1 VIDDPAEALDI
12 LLEELKRQKAAGVRR
27 VSITADSLTALKAL
41 AGTPA
46 AAATQ
51 AAPATP
57 AAAKPSA
64 APVAIR
70 PAVTPTPA
78 PARPVTPVAAAPRPA
93 VAAPAAPIPDAPI
106 FTLAAGPKAERM
118 QALRQLIDA
127 CVETQKH
134 LVAPQRALLGHGSLD
149 AKVVFVGEAPTIGE
163 MEAGQAFAGESG
175 ELLQKILSA
184 AAINQADCYFAPVMV
199 WRPEPPTQY
208 GKRPPTAREL
218 AFNLPYLRAQID
230 VISPRVVVALGAQAF
245 EALHGRT
252 PTITQARGQ
261 WFDLGGVPLLATF
274 HPNYLLHSPSASA
287 KRTVWEDFLLLME
300 KLGLPISEKQR
311 AFFATK

>member
-1 VIDDPAEALDI
+1 MIDDPAEALDI

-46 AAATQ
+46 AQ
-51 AAPATP
+51 ATP
-57 AAAKPSA
+57 APAKPSA
-64 APVAIR
+64 APAPASIR

-78 PARPVTPVAAAPRPA
+78 PARPVTPVAAAPKPA
-93 VAAPAAPIPDAPI
+93 VVVSAAPISDAPI
-106 FTLAAGPKAERM
+106 FTLAAGPKAERL

-127 CVETQKH
+127 CAETKKH
-134 LVAPQRALLGHGSLD
+134 LSAPQRPLLGHGSLD
-149 AKVVFVGEAPTIGE
+149 AKVVFVGEAPTIVE

-184 AAINQADCYFAPVMV
+184 AAINPADCYFVPVMV

-208 GKRPPTAREL
+208 GKRPPTAREI

-230 VISPRVVVALGAQAF
+230 VVAPRAVVALGAQAF

-252 PTITQARGQ
+252 PSITQARGQ
-261 WFDLGGVPLLATF
+261 WFDLGGVPLLPTF
-274 HPNYLLHSPSASA
+274 HPNYLLHTPSASA

>member
-1 VIDDPAEALDI
+1 MIDDPAEALDI

-27 VSITADSLTALKAL
+27 VSITADSLAALKSL
-41 AGTPA
+41 AGSPVAPAAIPTPA
-46 AAATQ
+46 
-51 AAPATP
+51 PA
-57 AAAKPSA
+57 KA
-64 APVAIR
+64 APV
-70 PAVTPTPA
+70 PA
-78 PARPVTPVAAAPRPA
+78 PARPVAAPATAPVRPVTPAAPKPA
-93 VAAPAAPIPDAPI
+93 VVVSAAPIPDAPI
-106 FTLAAGPKAERM
+106 FTLAAGTKAERM
-118 QALRQLIDA
+118 QALRQLVDA
-127 CVETQKH
+127 CVETKKH
-134 LVAPQRALLGHGSLD
+134 LTAPQRPLLGHGSLE

-311 AFFATK
+311 GFFATK

>member
-1 VIDDPAEALDI
+1 MIDDPVEALDI

-27 VSITADSLTALKAL
+27 VSITADSLAALKAL

-46 AAATQ
+46 A
-51 AAPATP
+51 PATP
-57 AAAKPSA
+57 APAKPVV
-64 APVAIR
+64 APS
-70 PAVTPTPA
+70 PA
-78 PARPVTPVAAAPRPA
+78 PARPVTPVAAAPKS
-93 VAAPAAPIPDAPI
+93 VAAAAPIPAAPI
-106 FTLAAGPKAERM
+106 FTLVAGPKAERM
-118 QALRQLIDA
+118 QALRQLIEA
-127 CVETQKH
+127 CAETKKH
-134 LVAPQRALLGHGSLD
+134 LVAPQRPLLGHGSLD
-149 AKVVFVGEAPTIGE
+149 AKVVFVGEAPTIVE

-184 AAINQADCYFAPVMV
+184 AAINPADCYFVPVMV

-208 GKRPPTAREL
+208 GKRPPTAREI
-218 AFNLPYLRAQID
+218 AFNLPYLRAQIEI
-230 VISPRVVVALGAQAF
+230 VAPRAVVALGAQAF

-252 PTITQARGQ
+252 PSITQARGQ
-261 WFDLGGVPLLATF
+261 WFDLSGVPLLPTF
-274 HPNYLLHSPSASA
+274 HPNYLLHTPSASA

>member
-46 AAATQ
+46 AQ
-51 AAPATP
+51 AAPTP
-57 AAAKPSA
+57 AKPSA
-64 APVAIR
+64 APAPASIR
-70 PAVTPTPA
+70 PA
-78 PARPVTPVAAAPRPA
+78 VTPVAAAPKPA
-93 VAAPAAPIPDAPI
+93 VVVSAAPIPDAPI
-106 FTLAAGPKAERM
+106 FTLAAGTKAERL

-127 CVETQKH
+127 CAETKKH
-134 LVAPQRALLGHGSLD
+134 LSAPQRPLLGHGSLD
-149 AKVVFVGEAPTIGE
+149 AKVVFVGEAPTIVE

-184 AAINQADCYFAPVMV
+184 AAINPADCYFVPVMV

-208 GKRPPTAREL
+208 GKRPPTAREI

-230 VISPRVVVALGAQAF
+230 VVAPRAVVALGAQAF

-252 PTITQARGQ
+252 PSITQARGQ
-261 WFDLGGVPLLATF
+261 WFDLGGVPLLPTF
-274 HPNYLLHSPSASA
+274 HPNYLLHTPSASA

>member
-1 VIDDPAEALDI
+1 MIDDPAEALDI

-27 VSITADSLTALKAL
+27 VSITADSLAALKAL

-46 AAATQ
+46 A
-51 AAPATP
+51 P
-57 AAAKPSA
+57 AAAPSPAPAKA
-64 APVAIR
+64 APV
-70 PAVTPTPA
+70 PA
-78 PARPVTPVAAAPRPA
+78 PARPAAAPSTAPVRPVTPVAAAAPKPA
-93 VAAPAAPIPDAPI
+93 VAVPTAPIPDAPI
-106 FTLAAGPKAERM
+106 FTLAAGTKAERM
-118 QALRQLIDA
+118 QALRQLVEA
-127 CVETQKH
+127 CAETKKH
-134 LVAPQRALLGHGSLD
+134 LVAPQRPLLGHGSLD

-311 AFFATK
+311 GFFATK

>member
-1 VIDDPAEALDI
+1 MIDDPAEALDI

-27 VSITADSLTALKAL
+27 VSITADSLAALKAL

-46 AAATQ
+46 TPASALAPAPAK
-51 AAPATP
+51 AAPA
-57 AAAKPSA
+57 
-64 APVAIR
+64 
-70 PAVTPTPA
+70 PA
-78 PARPVTPVAAAPRPA
+78 PARPAAAPSSAPVAAAAPKPA
-93 VAAPAAPIPDAPI
+93 VAAPASPIPDAPI
-106 FTLAAGPKAERM
+106 FTLAAGTKAERM
-118 QALRQLIDA
+118 QALRQLVEA
-127 CVETQKH
+127 CAETKKH
-134 LVAPQRALLGHGSLD
+134 LVAPQRPLLGHGSLD

-175 ELLQKILSA
+175 ELLQKILGA

-311 AFFATK
+311 GFFATK

>member
-1 VIDDPAEALDI
+1 MIDDPAEALDI

-46 AAATQ
+46 AQ
-51 AAPATP
+51 ATP
-57 AAAKPSA
+57 APAKPSA
-64 APVAIR
+64 APAPASIR
-70 PAVTPTPA
+70 PA
-78 PARPVTPVAAAPRPA
+78 VTPVAAAPKPA
-93 VAAPAAPIPDAPI
+93 VVVSAAPISDAPI
-106 FTLAAGPKAERM
+106 FTLAAGPKAERL

-127 CVETQKH
+127 CAETKKH
-134 LVAPQRALLGHGSLD
+134 LSAPQRPLLGHGSLD
-149 AKVVFVGEAPTIGE
+149 AKVVFVGEAPTIVE

-184 AAINQADCYFAPVMV
+184 AAINPADCYFVPVMV

-208 GKRPPTAREL
+208 GKRPPTAREI

-230 VISPRVVVALGAQAF
+230 VVAPRAVVALGAQAF

-252 PTITQARGQ
+252 PSITQARGQ
-261 WFDLGGVPLLATF
+261 WFDLGGVPLLPTF
-274 HPNYLLHSPSASA
+274 HPNYLLHTPSASA

>member
-1 VIDDPAEALDI
+1 MIDDPAEALDI

-46 AAATQ
+46 AP
-51 AAPATP
+51 AAPAP
-57 AAAKPSA
+57 AKPSA
-64 APVAIR
+64 APAPASIR
-70 PAVTPTPA
+70 PA
-78 PARPVTPVAAAPRPA
+78 VTPVAAAPKPA
-93 VAAPAAPIPDAPI
+93 VVVSAAPIPDAPI
-106 FTLAAGPKAERM
+106 FTLAAGPKAERL
-118 QALRQLIDA
+118 QSLRQLIDA
-127 CVETQKH
+127 CAETKKH
-134 LVAPQRALLGHGSLD
+134 LSAPQRPLLGHGSLD
-149 AKVVFVGEAPTIGE
+149 AKVVFVGEAPTIVE

-184 AAINQADCYFAPVMV
+184 AAINPADCYFVPVMV

-208 GKRPPTAREL
+208 GKRPPTAREI

-230 VISPRVVVALGAQAF
+230 VVAPRAVVALGAQAF

-252 PTITQARGQ
+252 PSITQARGQ
-261 WFDLGGVPLLATF
+261 WFDLGGVPLLPTF
-274 HPNYLLHSPSASA
+274 HPNYLLHTPSASA

-311 AFFATK
+311 GFFATK

>member
-1 VIDDPAEALDI
+1 MIDDPAEALDI

-27 VSITADSLTALKAL
+27 VSITADSLAALKAL

-46 AAATQ
+46 PPAVAPAPAPVK
-51 AAPATP
+51 AAPVPAPARP
-57 AAAKPSA
+57 AAAPST
-64 APVAIR
+64 APV
-70 PAVTPTPA
+70 
-78 PARPVTPVAAAPRPA
+78 RPVTPVAAAAPKPA
-93 VAAPAAPIPDAPI
+93 VAVPTAPIPDAPI
-106 FTLAAGPKAERM
+106 FTLAAGTKAERM
-118 QALRQLIDA
+118 QALRQLVEA
-127 CVETQKH
+127 CAETKKH
-134 LVAPQRALLGHGSLD
+134 LVAPQRPLLGHGSLD

-311 AFFATK
+311 GFFATK

>member
-1 VIDDPAEALDI
+1 MIDDPAEALDI

-27 VSITADSLTALKAL
+27 VSITADSLAALKAL

-46 AAATQ
+46 A
-51 AAPATP
+51 P
-57 AAAKPSA
+57 AAAPSPAPAKA
-64 APVAIR
+64 APV
-70 PAVTPTPA
+70 PA
-78 PARPVTPVAAAPRPA
+78 PARPAAAPSSAPVRPVTPVAVAAPKPA
-93 VAAPAAPIPDAPI
+93 VAVPTAPIPDAPI
-106 FTLAAGPKAERM
+106 FTLAAGTKAERM
-118 QALRQLIDA
+118 QALRQLVEA
-127 CVETQKH
+127 CAETKKH
-134 LVAPQRALLGHGSLD
+134 LVAPQRPLLGHGSLD

-311 AFFATK
+311 GFFATK

>member
-1 VIDDPAEALDI
+1 VIDDPLEALDI

-27 VSITADSLTALKAL
+27 VSITADSLAALKAL

-46 AAATQ
+46 A
-51 AAPATP
+51 PATP
-57 AAAKPSA
+57 APAKPVV
-64 APVAIR
+64 APS
-70 PAVTPTPA
+70 PA
-78 PARPVTPVAAAPRPA
+78 PARPVTPVAAAPKS
-93 VAAPAAPIPDAPI
+93 VAAAAPIPAAPI
-106 FTLAAGPKAERM
+106 FTLVAGPKAERM
-118 QALRQLIDA
+118 QALRQLIEA
-127 CVETQKH
+127 CAETKKH
-134 LVAPQRALLGHGSLD
+134 LVAPQRPLLGHGSLD
-149 AKVVFVGEAPTIGE
+149 AKVVFVGEAPTIVE

-184 AAINQADCYFAPVMV
+184 AAINPADCYFVPVMV

-208 GKRPPTAREL
+208 GKRPPTAREI
-218 AFNLPYLRAQID
+218 AFNLPYLRAQIEI
-230 VISPRVVVALGAQAF
+230 VAPRAVVALGAQAF

-252 PTITQARGQ
+252 PSITQARGQ
-261 WFDLGGVPLLATF
+261 WFDLSGVPLLPTF
-274 HPNYLLHSPSASA
+274 HPNYLLHTPSASA